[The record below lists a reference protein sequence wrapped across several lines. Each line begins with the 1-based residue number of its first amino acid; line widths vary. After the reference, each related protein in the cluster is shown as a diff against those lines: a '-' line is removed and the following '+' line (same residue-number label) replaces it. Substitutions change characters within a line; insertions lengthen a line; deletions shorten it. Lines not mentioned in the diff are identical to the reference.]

1 VVVEVLN
8 QQEVLESWALQVQFF
23 WEVLELLQV
32 ARIHQVVEVVITEV
46 VEEVHGE
53 AQVVVEVLHI

>member
-1 VVVEVLN
+1 
-8 QQEVLESWALQVQFF
+8 
-23 WEVLELLQV
+23 VLELLQV

-53 AQVVVEVLHI
+53 AQVVVEVLRI